1 MSFPRNPSI
10 NLNNTSM
17 REETIQK
24 MQEQSHKMFGYALHE
39 NDYREPWLIFR
50 IMAEFVEGYQ
60 FLSDLKN
67 EVTILGSARLH
78 HDNAYCL
85 IAADLGKLLAKGGF
99 TVITGGGPGIMEAA
113 NRGAFDGKGPSIGLN
128 IQLPF
133 EQVLN
138 PYVTKSTSFFFFFT
152 RKVMLTSPANAF
164 VYFPGGF
171 GTMDELFEVVD
182 MMDLGFMEKVPIVL
196 VGKKFWTPLLDF
208 LHEQGV
214 PRGIIDEKML
224 NSWHLVDTAEE
235 AYELVKDVKDKKN
248 TSELSPSSFQSAEN
262 IDWKIFRI
270 MAELVEG
277 FDFVT
282 GVRHGITIL
291 GTRSV
296 MPGTQYY
303 ASAYE
308 LGGLCAGR
316 GYAVI
321 TGGQFGVAEAANK
334 GAFEHGGTSIGIST
348 KVNGLPKVNP
358 YLTKSIHFQFPF
370 TRKMVVTTPTK
381 AFVFYPGGLGTMHQ
395 LFEVL
400 TLIQTKKIKKVP
412 VILFDHAFWGPLHK
426 YIKTTLVHDV
436 DTISSEDD
444 EIYQIVDSEESIL
457 KVIEDFEGHLAA
469 KTIYENTG
477 DVVTV

>member
-1 MSFPRNPSI
+1 
-10 NLNNTSM
+10 M
-17 REETIQK
+17 RKETIQK
-24 MQEQSHKMFGYALHE
+24 MQEQSHKVFGYALHE

-67 EVTILGSARLH
+67 EVTVLGSARLH
-78 HDNAYCL
+78 HDDEYCK
-85 IAADLGKLLAKGGF
+85 IAVDLGRMLAKRGL

-113 NRGAFDGKGPSIGLN
+113 NHGAHDGKGTSIGLN

-164 VYFPGGF
+164 IYFPGGF

-182 MMDLGFMEKVPIVL
+182 MMELGFMEKVPIVL
-196 VGKKFWTPLLDF
+196 IGKKFWTPLLDF
-208 LHEQGV
+208 LQEQGV
-214 PRGIIDEKML
+214 PRGIIDQDML
-224 NSWHLVDTAEE
+224 DSWHLVDTAEE
-235 AYELVKDVKDKKN
+235 AYELVKDVKDKSN
-248 TSELSPSSFQSAEN
+248 ISELSPRSFQSGEN

-282 GVRHGITIL
+282 GVRHGVTIL

-296 MPGTQYY
+296 MPGTHYY
-303 ASAYE
+303 SSAYE
-308 LGGLCAGR
+308 LGGLCAGK

-321 TGGQFGVAEAANK
+321 TGGQFGIAEAANK

-348 KVNGLPKVNP
+348 KVNGLPNVNP

-381 AFVFYPGGLGTMHQ
+381 AFVFYPGGLGTLHQ

-400 TLIQTKKIKKVP
+400 TLIQTKKMKKVP
-412 VILFDHAFWGPLHK
+412 VILYDHEFWGPLHS
-426 YIKTTLVHDV
+426 YIKQTLVHDI

-457 KVIEDFEGHLAA
+457 KVIEDFE
-469 KTIYENTG
+469 EQRS
-477 DVVTV
+477 VETVLESSEEMLTTV

>member
-1 MSFPRNPSI
+1 
-10 NLNNTSM
+10 M
-17 REETIQK
+17 RKETIQK
-24 MQEQSHKMFGYALHE
+24 MQEQSHKVFGYALHE

-78 HDNAYCL
+78 HDDEYCK
-85 IAADLGKLLAKGGF
+85 IAVELGRLLAKRGL

-113 NRGAFDGKGPSIGLN
+113 NHGAHDGKGTSIGLN

-138 PYVTKSTSFFFFFT
+138 PYVTKSTSFYFFFT

-196 VGKKFWTPLLDF
+196 VGKTFWSPLISF
-208 LHEQGV
+208 LREQGV
-214 PRGIIDEKML
+214 PRGTIDEEMID
-224 NSWHLVDTAEE
+224 SWQVVDTADE
-235 AYELVKDVKDKKN
+235 AYQLVKDVKDKAN
-248 TSELSPSSFQSAEN
+248 QSQLSPSSFQSGEN

-282 GVRHGITIL
+282 GVRNAVTIL

-296 MPGTQYY
+296 MPGTPYY

-308 LGGLCAGR
+308 LGGLCAGN

-321 TGGQFGVAEAANK
+321 TGGQFGIAEAANK

-348 KVNGLPKVNP
+348 KVNGMPSVNP

-381 AFVFYPGGLGTMHQ
+381 AFVFYPGGLGTLHQ
-395 LFEVL
+395 LFEIL
-400 TLIQTKKIKKVP
+400 TLIQTKKMKKVP
-412 VILFDHAFWGPLHK
+412 VILFDHGFWGPLHSYMK
-426 YIKTTLVHDV
+426 QTMVHDI
-436 DTISSEDD
+436 DTISPEDD
-444 EIYQIVDSEESIL
+444 ELYQIVDSEESIL
-457 KVIEDFEGHLAA
+457 KVIKDFEEQQAVKVIEDGSEVL
-469 KTIYENTG
+469 T
-477 DVVTV
+477 TV

>member
-1 MSFPRNPSI
+1 
-10 NLNNTSM
+10 M
-17 REETIQK
+17 REETIKK
-24 MQEQSHKMFGYALHE
+24 MQEQSHKVFGYALHE

-60 FLSDLKN
+60 FLSELKN
-67 EVTILGSARLH
+67 EVTLLGSARLH
-78 HDNAYCL
+78 HDDPYCIL
-85 IAADLGKLLAKGGF
+85 AADLGRLLAKQGF

-113 NRGAFDGKGPSIGLN
+113 NRGAHEGKGPSIGLN

-182 MMDLGFMEKVPIVL
+182 MMDLGYMNQVPIVL
-196 VGKKFWTPLLDF
+196 IGKQFWQPLLDF
-208 LHEQGV
+208 LREQGV
-214 PRGIIDEKML
+214 SRGTIEKQMID
-224 NSWHLVDTAEE
+224 SWHLVDTAEE
-235 AYELVKDVKDKKN
+235 AMVYLKDVKDCEQVC
-248 TSELSPSSFQSAEN
+248 ELSPMSFNLVEN

-282 GVRHGITIL
+282 GLKNGITIL
-291 GTRSV
+291 GTRGV
-296 MPGTQYY
+296 MPGTPYY

-308 LGGLCAGR
+308 LGGLAAAK
-316 GYAVI
+316 GYEVI
-321 TGGQFGVAEAANK
+321 TGGQFGIAEAANK
-334 GAFEHGGTSIGIST
+334 GAFEHGGVSVGIST
-348 KVNGLPKVNP
+348 KVAGMPKVNS

-400 TLIQTKKIKKVP
+400 TLIQTKKMRRVP
-412 VILFDHAFWGPLHK
+412 VILFDHAFWGPLHT
-426 YIKTTLVHDV
+426 YIKQTLVHDI
-436 DTISSEDD
+436 DTISDHDD
-444 EIYQIVDSEESIL
+444 ELYQVVDSEEGVL
-457 KVIEDFEGHLAA
+457 KVIAEFEERMSVSEVVSVSEDALSA
-469 KTIYENTG
+469 K
-477 DVVTV
+477 

>member
-1 MSFPRNPSI
+1 
-10 NLNNTSM
+10 M

-24 MQEQSHKMFGYALHE
+24 MQEQSHKVFGYALHD

-67 EVTILGSARLH
+67 EVTIMGSARLH
-78 HDNAYCL
+78 HDDAYCK
-85 IAADLGKLLAKGGF
+85 IAVELGNLLAKKGF

-113 NRGAFDGKGPSIGLN
+113 NRGAHEGKGVSIGLN

-182 MMDLGFMEKVPIVL
+182 TMELGFMEKVPIVL
-196 VGKKFWTPLLDF
+196 VGKKFWEPLIRF
-208 LHEQGV
+208 LREQGV
-214 PRGIIDEKML
+214 PRGIIDEAMID
-224 NSWHLVDTAEE
+224 SWYVVDTAKD
-235 AYELVKDVKDKKN
+235 AYEYIKDVKDRPN
-248 TSELSPSSFQSAEN
+248 QSELAASCFRSGEN
-262 IDWKIFRI
+262 VDWKIFRI

-296 MPGTQYY
+296 KPGTPYY

-316 GYAVI
+316 GFAVI
-321 TGGQFGVAEAANK
+321 TGGQLGIAEAANK
-334 GAFEHGGTSIGIST
+334 GAFEHGGSSIGIST
-348 KVNGLPKVNP
+348 KVNGLPSVNP

-381 AFVFYPGGLGTMHQ
+381 AFVFYPGGLGTLHQ

-400 TLIQTKKIKKVP
+400 TLIQTKKMKKVP
-412 VILFDHAFWGPLHK
+412 VILYDHEFWGPLHA
-426 YIKTTLVHDV
+426 YIKSILVHDV

-444 EIYQIVDSEESIL
+444 ELYQIVDSEESIL
-457 KVIEDFEGHLAA
+457 KVIDDFEAQETMKA
-469 KTIYENTG
+469 TWSG
-477 DVVTV
+477 DREDLTTV